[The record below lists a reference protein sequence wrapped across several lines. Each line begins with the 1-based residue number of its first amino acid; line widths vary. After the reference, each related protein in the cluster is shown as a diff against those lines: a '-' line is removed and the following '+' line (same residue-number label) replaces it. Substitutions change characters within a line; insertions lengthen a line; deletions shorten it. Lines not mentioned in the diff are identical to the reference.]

1 MDGFSETDSIK
12 LTKALINPV
21 VKGAGN
27 DIILADDRYDN
38 REPTSRPEMQ
48 EDDSPLLNPKWLS
61 GVQFLDGDIDQERSS
76 DIDPRELPPTRSK
89 INDYRET
96 TQRIVSQG
104 RVEQERSRMEEPMEG
119 RREMKQSS
127 DMGLSR
133 GNYGKDPGSPSRQ
146 HEPRDEPR
154 RQYEPHDKP
163 RRLAYSNTEKAQ
175 EVVENDIFFREK
187 YNAGYYENDSGDRTR
202 QMGEDRT
209 RQMGEDRTRQM
220 GEDRTRQMGERAEP
234 HYSGNNERS
243 RRPNVEPSEADL
255 LRAKHTM
262 IIQLHSLE
270 SQGVTLTKNYT
281 MYDDLDEIHFELLR
295 QQNNVDCTT
304 TVDQWMVYIII
315 LFFLIEWI
323 NTKLGSPLY
332 FHKVGEYSIEKIGS
346 LRVPLQRCY
355 HRYVHS
361 SATNPIMDVCKAIA
375 AILFGYHLKT
385 MLGISNDETP
395 QRAAEPTTATPS
407 ASSLFSLLPMVMKTF
422 GGFGGTA
429 KSTASSSSAE
439 GVKHRPFSVAGD
451 RTEIKMP
458 PAFSVA

>member
-154 RQYEPHDKP
+154 RLHDEPRRPHDEPRRPHDEPRRQYEPHNEP

-202 QMGEDRT
+202 QMGERS
-209 RQMGEDRTRQM
+209 
-220 GEDRTRQMGERAEP
+220 EP

-458 PAFSVA
+458 PAFSVS